1 MQSNFQLVVF
11 DMAGTTIQ
19 DKSNVADA
27 FMYAMQKH
35 GYPITKD
42 QANKVMGYKK
52 IIAIN
57 DLLQSNYAGS
67 IAANE
72 NLINEIHDTFI
83 ETMIDFYEHSKEIL
97 PMESAGSI
105 FKWLQEN
112 DIKVAL
118 NTGFSKQITDTI
130 LERVGWHDNS
140 LIDFI
145 ISSDEVENGRPSADM
160 IQAIMKAT
168 GISDVAN
175 VVKVGDTEVDIAEG
189 RTAGCGLVISVT
201 TGSFTREELEA
212 YQPDIIVDDLKELPA
227 YIKSVAVES

>member
-1 MQSNFQLVVF
+1 MQPTFQLVVF

-19 DKSNVADA
+19 DNSNVAEA

-35 GYPITKD
+35 GYPISKE
-42 QANKVMGYKK
+42 QADKVMGYKK

-57 DLLQSNYAGS
+57 DLLQSNYPGS
-67 IAANE
+67 IIGSE

-97 PMESAGSI
+97 PMESAESI
-105 FKWLQEN
+105 FKWLQDN

-118 NTGFSKQITDTI
+118 NTGFSKLITDTI
-130 LERVGWHDNS
+130 MERVGWHDNS

-145 ISSDEVENGRPSADM
+145 ISSDEVANGRPSADM
-160 IQAIMKAT
+160 IEAIMKAT
-168 GISDVAN
+168 GITDAAA

-189 RTAGCGLVISVT
+189 RTAGCGLVVSVT
-201 TGSFTREELEA
+201 TGSFTREELES
-212 YQPDIIVDDLKELPA
+212 YQPDIIIDDLKELPSL
-227 YIKSVAVES
+227 IKNVAVAN

>member
-19 DKSNVADA
+19 DKSNVAEA

-67 IAANE
+67 IVENE

-97 PMESAGSI
+97 PMESAESI

-118 NTGFSKQITDTI
+118 NTGFTKQITDTI
-130 LERVGWHDNS
+130 LERVGWNDNS

-168 GISDVAN
+168 GISDVTT

-201 TGSFTREELEA
+201 TGSFTREELA
-212 YQPDIIVDDLKELPA
+212 PYQPDIIIDDLQELPA
-227 YIKSVAVES
+227 YIKSVAVEN

>member
-1 MQSNFQLVVF
+1 MQSTFQLVVF

-19 DKSNVADA
+19 DNSNVAEA

-35 GYPITKD
+35 GYPISNE

-52 IIAIN
+52 MVAIN
-57 DLLQSNYAGS
+57 DLLDSNYPG
-67 IAANE
+67 IINENE

-83 ETMIDFYEHSKEIL
+83 ETMIDFYEHAKEIL
-97 PMESAGSI
+97 PMESAESI
-105 FKWLQEN
+105 FKWLQDN

-118 NTGFSKQITDTI
+118 NTGFSKLITDTI

-145 ISSDEVENGRPSADM
+145 ISSDEVESGRPSADM

-168 GISDVAN
+168 GITDTATVI
-175 VVKVGDTEVDIAEG
+175 KVGDTEVDIAEG
-189 RTAGCGLVISVT
+189 RTAGCGLVVSVT
-201 TGSFTREELEA
+201 TGSFTRSELQSH
-212 YQPDIIVDDLKELPA
+212 QPDVIIDDLKELPSL
-227 YIKSVAVES
+227 IKPVAVAN

>member
-1 MQSNFQLVVF
+1 MQPTFQLVVF

-19 DKSNVADA
+19 DNSNVADA

-35 GYPITKD
+35 GYPINKQ
-42 QANKVMGYKK
+42 QADRVMGYKK

-57 DLLQSNYAGS
+57 DLLESNYPGIVS
-67 IAANE
+67 ENE
-72 NLINEIHDTFI
+72 NIIKEIHETFI
-83 ETMIDFYEHSKEIL
+83 ETMIDFYEQAKEIL

-105 FKWLQEN
+105 FKWLQDN

-118 NTGFSKQITDTI
+118 NTGFSKLITDPI
-130 LERVGWHDNS
+130 LERVGWNDNH

-145 ISSDEVENGRPSADM
+145 ISSDEVKNGRPSPDM

-168 GISDVAN
+168 GIADAAS

-189 RTAGCGLVISVT
+189 RNAGCGLVLAVT
-201 TGSFTREELEA
+201 TGSFTKEQLLTYR
-212 YQPDIIVDDLKELPA
+212 PDVIIDDLNELPSL
-227 YIKSVAVES
+227 IKIEPVA

>member
-1 MQSNFQLVVF
+1 MQPTFQLVVF

-19 DKSNVADA
+19 DNSNVADA

-35 GYPITKD
+35 GYPINKQ
-42 QANKVMGYKK
+42 QADRVMGYKK

-57 DLLQSNYAGS
+57 DLLESNYPGIVS
-67 IAANE
+67 ENE
-72 NLINEIHDTFI
+72 NIIKEIHETFI
-83 ETMIDFYEHSKEIL
+83 ETMIDFYEQAKEIL

-105 FKWLQEN
+105 FKWLQDN

-118 NTGFSKQITDTI
+118 NTGFSKLITDTI
-130 LERVGWHDNS
+130 LERVGWNDNH

-145 ISSDEVENGRPSADM
+145 ISSDEVKNGRPSPDM

-168 GISDVAN
+168 GIADAAS

-189 RTAGCGLVISVT
+189 RNAGCGLVLAVT
-201 TGSFTREELEA
+201 TGSFTKEQLLTYR
-212 YQPDIIVDDLKELPA
+212 PDVIIDDLNELPSL
-227 YIKSVAVES
+227 IKMEPVA

>member
-1 MQSNFQLVVF
+1 MQSTFQLVVF

-19 DKSNVADA
+19 DNSNVAEA

-35 GYPITKD
+35 GYPISKQ
-42 QANKVMGYKK
+42 QADKVMGYKK
-52 IIAIN
+52 MIAIN
-57 DLLQSNYAGS
+57 DLLQSNYPGS
-67 IAANE
+67 IIESE

-83 ETMIDFYEHSKEIL
+83 ETMIDFYEHAKEIL
-97 PMESAGSI
+97 PMESAESI
-105 FKWLQEN
+105 FTWLQDN

-118 NTGFSKQITDTI
+118 NTGFSKLITDTI
-130 LERVGWHDNS
+130 MERVGWHDNS

-168 GISDVAN
+168 GIIDAST

-189 RTAGCGLVISVT
+189 RTAGCRLVVSVT
-201 TGSFTREELEA
+201 TGSFTREELQT
-212 YQPDIIVDDLKELPA
+212 YQPDVIIDDLKELPLLL
-227 YIKSVAVES
+227 KPVAVAN

>member
-1 MQSNFQLVVF
+1 MQPTFQLVVF

-19 DKSNVADA
+19 DNSNVAEA

-35 GYPITKD
+35 GYPIDKD

-52 IIAIN
+52 MIAIN
-57 DLLQSNYAGS
+57 DLLQSNYPGS
-67 IAANE
+67 IIESE

-97 PMESAGSI
+97 PIESAESI
-105 FKWLQEN
+105 FKWLQDN

-118 NTGFSKQITDTI
+118 NTGFSKLITDTI
-130 LERVGWHDNS
+130 MERVGWHDNS

-168 GISDVAN
+168 GITDAGT

-189 RTAGCGLVISVT
+189 RTAGCGLVVSVT
-201 TGSFTREELEA
+201 TGSFTRAELES
-212 YQPDIIVDDLKELPA
+212 YQPDEIIDDLKELPSL
-227 YIKSVAVES
+227 IKNVAVAN

>member
-1 MQSNFQLVVF
+1 MQTGFQLVVF

-19 DKSNVADA
+19 DNSNVADA

-35 GYPITKD
+35 GYPISKD
-42 QANKVMGYKK
+42 QADRVMGYKK

-57 DLLQSNYAGS
+57 DLLEFNYPG
-67 IAANE
+67 IVTENE
-72 NLINEIHDTFI
+72 NIIKEIHETFI
-83 ETMIDFYEHSKEIL
+83 ETMIDFYEQAKEIL

-105 FKWLQEN
+105 FKWLQDN

-118 NTGFSKQITDTI
+118 NTGFSKLITDTI
-130 LERVGWHDNS
+130 LERVGWNNNH

-145 ISSDEVENGRPSADM
+145 ISSDEVKNGRPSPDM

-168 GISDVAN
+168 GIADAAS

-189 RTAGCGLVISVT
+189 RNAGCGLVIAVT
-201 TGSFTREELEA
+201 TGSFTRNQLLT
-212 YQPDIIVDDLKELPA
+212 YHPDAIIDDLNELPSL
-227 YIKSVAVES
+227 IKMEPVA

>member
-19 DKSNVADA
+19 DKSNVAEA

-67 IAANE
+67 IVENE

-97 PMESAGSI
+97 PMESAESI

-130 LERVGWHDNS
+130 LERVGWNDNS

-168 GISDVAN
+168 GISDVTT

-201 TGSFTREELEA
+201 TGSFTREELEP
-212 YQPDIIVDDLKELPA
+212 YQPDIIIDDLQELPA
-227 YIKSVAVES
+227 YIKSVAVEN

>member
-1 MQSNFQLVVF
+1 MQPTFQLVVF

-19 DKSNVADA
+19 DNSNVAEA

-35 GYPITKD
+35 GYPIDKD

-52 IIAIN
+52 MIAIN
-57 DLLQSNYAGS
+57 DLLQSNYPGS
-67 IAANE
+67 IVESE
-72 NLINEIHDTFI
+72 NLIHEIHDTFI

-97 PMESAGSI
+97 PMESAESI
-105 FKWLQEN
+105 FKWLQDN

-118 NTGFSKQITDTI
+118 NTGFSKLITDTI
-130 LERVGWHDNS
+130 LERVGWHGNS

-168 GISDVAN
+168 GITDAAT

-189 RTAGCGLVISVT
+189 RTAGCGLVVSVT
-201 TGSFTREELEA
+201 TGSFTRAELES
-212 YQPDIIVDDLKELPA
+212 YQPDEIIDDLKELPSL
-227 YIKSVAVES
+227 IKNVPVAN

>member
-67 IAANE
+67 IAENE

-97 PMESAGSI
+97 PMESAESI

>member
-1 MQSNFQLVVF
+1 MQSTFQLVVF

-19 DKSNVADA
+19 DNSNVAEA

-35 GYPITKD
+35 GYPISKQ
-42 QANKVMGYKK
+42 QADKVMGYKK
-52 IIAIN
+52 MIAIN
-57 DLLQSNYAGS
+57 DLLQSNYPGS
-67 IAANE
+67 IIESE

-83 ETMIDFYEHSKEIL
+83 ETMIDFYEHAKEIL
-97 PMESAGSI
+97 PMESAESI
-105 FKWLQEN
+105 FTWLQDN

-118 NTGFSKQITDTI
+118 NTGFSKLITDTI
-130 LERVGWHDNS
+130 MERIGWHDNS

-168 GISDVAN
+168 GIIDAST

-189 RTAGCGLVISVT
+189 RTAGCGLVVSVT
-201 TGSFTREELEA
+201 TGSFTREELQT
-212 YQPDIIVDDLKELPA
+212 YQPDVIIDDLKELPLLL
-227 YIKSVAVES
+227 KPVAVAN

>member
-1 MQSNFQLVVF
+1 MQSTFQLVVF

-19 DKSNVADA
+19 DNSNVAEA

-35 GYPITKD
+35 GYPISKQ
-42 QANKVMGYKK
+42 QADKVMGYKK
-52 IIAIN
+52 MIAIN
-57 DLLQSNYAGS
+57 DLLQSNYPGS
-67 IAANE
+67 IIESE

-83 ETMIDFYEHSKEIL
+83 ETMIDFYEHAKEIL
-97 PMESAGSI
+97 PMESAESI
-105 FKWLQEN
+105 FTWLQDN

-118 NTGFSKQITDTI
+118 NTGFSKLITDTI
-130 LERVGWHDNS
+130 MERVGWHDNS

-168 GISDVAN
+168 GIIDAST

-189 RTAGCGLVISVT
+189 RTAGCGLVVSVT
-201 TGSFTREELEA
+201 TGSFTREELQT
-212 YQPDIIVDDLKELPA
+212 YQPDVIIDDLKELPLLL
-227 YIKSVAVES
+227 KPVAVAN

>member
-1 MQSNFQLVVF
+1 MQPTFQLVVF

-19 DKSNVADA
+19 DNSNVADA

-35 GYPITKD
+35 GYPINKQ
-42 QANKVMGYKK
+42 QADRVMGYKK

-57 DLLQSNYAGS
+57 DLLESNYPGIVS
-67 IAANE
+67 ENE
-72 NLINEIHDTFI
+72 NIIKEIHETFI
-83 ETMIDFYEHSKEIL
+83 ETMIDFYEQAKEIL

-105 FKWLQEN
+105 FKWLQDN

-118 NTGFSKQITDTI
+118 NTGFSKLITDTI
-130 LERVGWHDNS
+130 LERVGWNDNH

-145 ISSDEVENGRPSADM
+145 ISSDEVKNGRPSPDM

-168 GISDVAN
+168 GIADAAS

-189 RTAGCGLVISVT
+189 RNAGCGLVLAVT
-201 TGSFTREELEA
+201 TGSFTKEQLVT
-212 YQPDIIVDDLKELPA
+212 YQPDAIINDLNELPSL
-227 YIKSVAVES
+227 IKMEPVA

>member
-19 DKSNVADA
+19 DKSNVAEA

-57 DLLQSNYAGS
+57 DLLQSSYAGS
-67 IAANE
+67 IVENE

-97 PMESAGSI
+97 PMESAESI

-130 LERVGWHDNS
+130 LERVGWNDNS

-168 GISDVAN
+168 GISDVTT

-201 TGSFTREELEA
+201 TGSFTREELEP
-212 YQPDIIVDDLKELPA
+212 YQPDIIIDDLQELPA
-227 YIKSVAVES
+227 YIKSVAVEN

>member
-1 MQSNFQLVVF
+1 MQPTFQLVVF

-19 DKSNVADA
+19 DKSNVAEG

-35 GYPITKD
+35 GYPIDKD

-52 IIAIN
+52 MVAIK
-57 DLLQSNYAGS
+57 DLLQSNYPGS
-67 IAANE
+67 IIESE
-72 NLINEIHDTFI
+72 NLINEIHNTFI

-97 PMESAGSI
+97 PMDSAESI
-105 FKWLQEN
+105 FKWLQDN

-118 NTGFSKQITDTI
+118 NTGFSKLITDTI
-130 LERVGWHDNS
+130 LERVGWRDNT

-160 IQAIMKAT
+160 IKAIMKAT
-168 GISDVAN
+168 GVTDVVT

-189 RTAGCGLVISVT
+189 RTAGCGLVVSVT
-201 TGSFTREELEA
+201 TGSFTREELEF
-212 YQPDIIVDDLKELPA
+212 YGPDVIIDDLTELPSQ
-227 YIKSVAVES
+227 IKNIVVAN

>member
-1 MQSNFQLVVF
+1 MQPTFQLVVF
-11 DMAGTTIQ
+11 DMAGTTIR
-19 DKSNVADA
+19 DNSNVAEA

-35 GYPITKD
+35 GYPISKE
-42 QANKVMGYKK
+42 QADKVMGYKK

-57 DLLQSNYAGS
+57 DLLQSNYPGS
-67 IAANE
+67 IIESE
-72 NLINEIHDTFI
+72 NLLDEIHGTFI

-97 PMESAGSI
+97 PMESAELI
-105 FKWLQEN
+105 FKWLQDN

-118 NTGFSKQITDTI
+118 NTGFSKLITDTI
-130 LERVGWHDNS
+130 LERVGWNDNS

-160 IQAIMKAT
+160 VQAIMKAT
-168 GISDVAN
+168 GITDAAT

-189 RTAGCGLVISVT
+189 RNAGCGLVVSVT

-212 YQPDIIVDDLKELPA
+212 CRPDVIIDDLKQLPSL
-227 YIKSVAVES
+227 IKNVAVAN

>member
-19 DKSNVADA
+19 DKSNVAEA

-67 IAANE
+67 IVENE

-97 PMESAGSI
+97 PMESAESI

-130 LERVGWHDNS
+130 LERVGWNDNS

-168 GISDVAN
+168 GISDVTT

-201 TGSFTREELEA
+201 TGSFTREELA
-212 YQPDIIVDDLKELPA
+212 PYQPDIIIDDLQELPA
-227 YIKSVAVES
+227 YIKSVAVEN